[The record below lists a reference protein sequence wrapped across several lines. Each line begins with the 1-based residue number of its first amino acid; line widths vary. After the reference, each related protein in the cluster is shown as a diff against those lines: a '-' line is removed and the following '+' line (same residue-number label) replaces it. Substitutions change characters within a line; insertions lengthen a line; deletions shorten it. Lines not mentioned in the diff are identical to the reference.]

1 MATPVAILRIVCLR
15 FHSLDHYNKWAI
27 GPYINI
33 TR

>member
-1 MATPVAILRIVCLR
+1 MATPVAIFVLCLR
-15 FHSLDHYNKWAI
+15 FRSLDHYNKWAI